1 MELVCTNDE
10 TSDKIRGIVRHM
22 LDKDIHLKELEFRP
36 YSPAEPEGHLNSV
49 LLRKRVKS
57 KMDGV

>member
-10 TSDKIRGIVRHM
+10 TSDKIRGVVRHM

-36 YSPAEPEGHLNSV
+36 YSPTEPEGRLKSV